1 MICSQTKSINKIY
14 IHNILFPELI
24 YRITMPNKLP
34 SLIIIMLTT
43 FSIILISFIIRQLY
57 LYIAQ
62 SYKNHDVN
70 DITIVDRLGSI
81 LPYWL
86 PLLEGLQNF
95 GQQILPDYPFN
106 VMQIY
111 KKTLMPLVIFYVTHP
126 TLAVII
132 FFILYYLF
140 VRNKSPIPDR
150 PFIRFN
156 VLQSILLF
164 LINSLLGATF
174 RALPIEFRMSLYG
187 LMMCNTLFW
196 FVLSTISYSIIKS
209 IEGKYAKIPVISQAV
224 RIQID
229 NQL

>member
-1 MICSQTKSINKIY
+1 MFNYFPIWIVAIISTLAIGIIGILLYQIY
-14 IHNILFPELI
+14 LLI
-24 YRITMPNKLP
+24 IRSPSSYSKQDITM
-34 SLIIIMLTT
+34 
-43 FSIILISFIIRQLY
+43 
-57 LYIAQ
+57 
-62 SYKNHDVN
+62 
-70 DITIVDRLGSI
+70 VDRCGSI

-95 GQQILPDYPFN
+95 GQQILPDYPFS
-106 VMQIY
+106 MMSIY

-126 TLAVII
+126 ALAFII
-132 FFILYYLF
+132 FFVLYYLF
-140 VRNKSPIPDR
+140 VRAKSPIPDR

-187 LMMCNTLFW
+187 LMLCNTLFW
-196 FVLSTISYSIIKS
+196 FVLSTIIYSVLKS

-229 NQL
+229 NQQ

>member
-1 MICSQTKSINKIY
+1 MHINLPLWITGL
-14 IHNILFPELI
+14 ISILFIVIVGILI
-24 YRITMPNKLP
+24 YQIYLFILKSSNSNKNNIN
-34 SLIIIMLTT
+34 II
-43 FSIILISFIIRQLY
+43 
-57 LYIAQ
+57 
-62 SYKNHDVN
+62 
-70 DITIVDRLGSI
+70 DRFGSI

-95 GQQILPDYPFN
+95 GQQILPDYPFSLMS
-106 VMQIY
+106 VY

-126 TLAVII
+126 ALAFII

-140 VRNKSPIPDR
+140 VRAKSPIPDR

-156 VLQSILLF
+156 VLQAILLF

-187 LMMCNTLFW
+187 FMLCNTLFW
-196 FVLSTISYSIIKS
+196 FVLSTIIYSVIKS
-209 IEGKYAKIPVISQAV
+209 VEGRYARIPVISQAV

-229 NQL
+229 NQ

>member
-1 MICSQTKSINKIY
+1 MHNKSP
-14 IHNILFPELI
+14 L
-24 YRITMPNKLP
+24 
-34 SLIIIMLTT
+34 LIIIIL
-43 FSIILISFIIRQLY
+43 SILSTILIGFIIRYLY
-57 LYIAQ
+57 LYITT
-62 SYKNHDVN
+62 SYKNYNVKN
-70 DITIVDRLGSI
+70 ITLVDRFSSI

-95 GQQILPDYPFN
+95 GQQILPDYPLN
-106 VMQIY
+106 IMQIY

-187 LMMCNTLFW
+187 LMLCNTLFW
-196 FVLSTISYSIIKS
+196 FVLSTIVYSIIKS

>member
-1 MICSQTKSINKIY
+1 MHINLPLWIISLMSILLIA
-14 IHNILFPELI
+14 IIGVLI
-24 YRITMPNKLP
+24 YQIYLFIMKSSNSNKNNIN
-34 SLIIIMLTT
+34 II
-43 FSIILISFIIRQLY
+43 
-57 LYIAQ
+57 
-62 SYKNHDVN
+62 
-70 DITIVDRLGSI
+70 DRFGSI

-95 GQQILPDYPFN
+95 GQQILPDYPFSL
-106 VMQIY
+106 MSIY

-126 TLAVII
+126 ALAFII

-140 VRNKSPIPDR
+140 VRAKSPIPDR

-156 VLQSILLF
+156 VLQAILLF

-187 LMMCNTLFW
+187 FMLCNTLFW
-196 FVLSTISYSIIKS
+196 FVLSTIIYSVIKS
-209 IEGKYAKIPVISQAV
+209 LQGSYARIPVISQAV

>member
-1 MICSQTKSINKIY
+1 MPQQLPLLMIIVLSIFSI
-14 IHNILFPELI
+14 
-24 YRITMPNKLP
+24 
-34 SLIIIMLTT
+34 LII
-43 FSIILISFIIRQLY
+43 SITIHYIY
-57 LYIAQ
+57 LYIIK
-62 SYKNHDVN
+62 SYKNDN
-70 DITIVDRLGSI
+70 KNNITIIDRLGSI

-106 VMQIY
+106 IMQIY

-126 TLAVII
+126 TLAFII

-140 VRNKSPIPDR
+140 VRTKSPIPDR

-174 RALPIEFRMSLYG
+174 RALPIEFRTSLYG
-187 LMMCNTLFW
+187 LMLCNTLFW
-196 FVLSTISYSIIKS
+196 FVVSTICYSILKS
-209 IEGKYAKIPVISQAV
+209 VEGKYAKIPVISQAV

-229 NQL
+229 NQI

>member
-1 MICSQTKSINKIY
+1 MFNS
-14 IHNILFPELI
+14 
-24 YRITMPNKLP
+24 LP
-34 SLIIIMLTT
+34 LWIISLLIIIL
-43 FSIILISFIIRQLY
+43 LVVFIIMLYQLY
-57 LYIAQ
+57 IQLIK
-62 SYKNHDVN
+62 SDNNINK
-70 DITIVDRLGSI
+70 DITVLDRFSSI

-95 GQQILPDYPFN
+95 GQQILPDYPFHL
-106 VMQIY
+106 MSFY

-126 TLAVII
+126 ALAFII

-140 VRNKSPIPDR
+140 VRAKSPIPDR

-174 RALPIEFRMSLYG
+174 RAFPIEFRMSFYG
-187 LMMCNTLFW
+187 LMLCNTLFW
-196 FVLSTISYSIIKS
+196 FVLSTIIYSVIKS
-209 IEGKYAKIPVISQAV
+209 LEGKYAKIPVISQAV
-224 RIQID
+224 SIQID

>member
-1 MICSQTKSINKIY
+1 MLTNFPML
-14 IHNILFPELI
+14 ILAVFM
-24 YRITMPNKLP
+24 T
-34 SLIIIMLTT
+34 LIIGFISIM
-43 FSIILISFIIRQLY
+43 IYQLY
-57 LYIAQ
+57 LSISNPKPKDTYQ
-62 SYKNHDVN
+62 NP
-70 DITIVDRLGSI
+70 DITIIDRCGSI

-95 GQQILPDYPFN
+95 GQQILPDYPFSL
-106 VMQIY
+106 MSLY
-111 KKTLMPLVIFYVTHP
+111 KKTLMPFVIFYVTHP
-126 TLAVII
+126 ALAFIT
-132 FFILYYLF
+132 FFVLYYLF
-140 VRNKSPIPDR
+140 VRAKSPVPDR

-187 LMMCNTLFW
+187 LMLCNTLFW
-196 FVLSTISYSIIKS
+196 FVLSTVVYSVIKS

-229 NQL
+229 NQQ

>member
-1 MICSQTKSINKIY
+1 MPDQLSAWIIISLGT
-14 IHNILFPELI
+14 LVTVLLI
-24 YRITMPNKLP
+24 YQMYKYIVKELNQSSNKNIT
-34 SLIIIMLTT
+34 LI
-43 FSIILISFIIRQLY
+43 
-57 LYIAQ
+57 
-62 SYKNHDVN
+62 
-70 DITIVDRLGSI
+70 DRCSSI

-106 VMQIY
+106 LMSIY
-111 KKTLMPLVIFYVTHP
+111 KKTLMPMVLFYVTHP
-126 TLAVII
+126 ALAFII
-132 FFILYYLF
+132 FFVLYYLF
-140 VRNKSPIPDR
+140 VRTRSPIPDR

-187 LMMCNTLFW
+187 IMLCNTLFW
-196 FVLSTISYSIIKS
+196 FVLSTITYAIVKS

-229 NQL
+229 NRL

>member
-1 MICSQTKSINKIY
+1 MHNKS
-14 IHNILFPELI
+14 HL
-24 YRITMPNKLP
+24 
-34 SLIIIMLTT
+34 LIIIILTILST
-43 FSIILISFIIRQLY
+43 ILISFIIRYLY
-57 LYIAQ
+57 LYIAT
-62 SYKNHDVN
+62 SYKNYNVN
-70 DITIVDRLGSI
+70 NITLLDRFSSI

-106 VMQIY
+106 IMQIY

-187 LMMCNTLFW
+187 LMLCNTLFW
-196 FVLSTISYSIIKS
+196 FVLSTIVYSIIKS
-209 IEGKYAKIPVISQAV
+209 IEGKYARIPVISQAV

>member
-1 MICSQTKSINKIY
+1 MFNQIPIWIIIAIGTLIGCTISIFIYKIY
-14 IHNILFPELI
+14 KYTTQSSNISGTNKKEITLI
-24 YRITMPNKLP
+24 
-34 SLIIIMLTT
+34 
-43 FSIILISFIIRQLY
+43 
-57 LYIAQ
+57 
-62 SYKNHDVN
+62 
-70 DITIVDRLGSI
+70 DRCSSI

-106 VMQIY
+106 LMTIY
-111 KKTLMPLVIFYVTHP
+111 KKTLMPMVIFYVTHP
-126 TLAVII
+126 ALAFII

-140 VRNKSPIPDR
+140 VRTKSPIPDR

-187 LMMCNTLFW
+187 LMLCNTLFW
-196 FVLSTISYSIIKS
+196 FVLSTILYSISKS

-229 NQL
+229 NRL

>member
-1 MICSQTKSINKIY
+1 MFTSLPTLTIAIVITIFMGCISIAVYKIY
-14 IHNILFPELI
+14 LSTVAS
-24 YRITMPNKLP
+24 YITKVP
-34 SLIIIMLTT
+34 S
-43 FSIILISFIIRQLY
+43 Q
-57 LYIAQ
+57 
-62 SYKNHDVN
+62 N
-70 DITIVDRLGSI
+70 ITIIDRCGSI

-95 GQQILPDYPFN
+95 GQQILPDYPFSLMN
-106 VMQIY
+106 LY

-126 TLAVII
+126 ALAFMT
-132 FFILYYLF
+132 FFVLYYLF
-140 VRNKSPIPDR
+140 VRAKSPIPDR

-187 LMMCNTLFW
+187 LMLCNTLFW
-196 FVLSTISYSIIKS
+196 FVLSTIIYSVIRS
-209 IEGKYAKIPVISQAV
+209 IQGKYAKIPVISQAV

-229 NQL
+229 NQH

>member
-1 MICSQTKSINKIY
+1 
-14 IHNILFPELI
+14 
-24 YRITMPNKLP
+24 
-34 SLIIIMLTT
+34 MLTSLPMLILAIFIT
-43 FSIILISFIIRQLY
+43 FIIGFILITSYQV
-57 LYIAQ
+57 YISAKQ
-62 SYKNHDVN
+62 IEHSTPSTRNS
-70 DITIVDRLGSI
+70 ITILDRCGSI

-95 GQQILPDYPFN
+95 GQQILPDYPFSL
-106 VMQIY
+106 MSLY
-111 KKTLMPLVIFYVTHP
+111 KKTLMPFVIFYVTHP
-126 TLAVII
+126 ALAFVT
-132 FFILYYLF
+132 FFVLYYLF
-140 VRNKSPIPDR
+140 VRAKSPLPNR

-187 LMMCNTLFW
+187 LMLCNTLFW
-196 FVLSTISYSIIKS
+196 FVLLTIIYSVFKS

-229 NQL
+229 NQN

>member
-1 MICSQTKSINKIY
+1 M
-14 IHNILFPELI
+14 
-24 YRITMPNKLP
+24 
-34 SLIIIMLTT
+34 IIIMLST
-43 FSIILISFIIRQLY
+43 FSTILISFIIRYLY
-57 LYIAQ
+57 LYIAK
-62 SYKNHDVN
+62 SYKNHNVN
-70 DITIVDRLGSI
+70 NITVVDRLSSI

-95 GQQILPDYPFN
+95 GQQILPDYPLN
-106 VMQIY
+106 IMQVY

-187 LMMCNTLFW
+187 LMLCNTLFW
-196 FVLSTISYSIIKS
+196 FVLSTIMYSIIKS

>member
-1 MICSQTKSINKIY
+1 MIENFT
-14 IHNILFPELI
+14 ILTI
-24 YRITMPNKLP
+24 AIC
-34 SLIIIMLTT
+34 
-43 FSIILISFIIRQLY
+43 ILLFIGL
-57 LYIAQ
+57 
-62 SYKNHDVN
+62 
-70 DITIVDRLGSI
+70 ITITLYKRFVWAGSMSQNNKTVNPITIIDRCGSI

-106 VMQIY
+106 LMSLY

-126 TLAVII
+126 ALAFIT
-132 FFILYYLF
+132 FFVLYYLF
-140 VRNKSPIPDR
+140 VRAKSPVPDR

-187 LMMCNTLFW
+187 LMVCNILFW
-196 FVLSTISYSIIKS
+196 FVLSTITYSILKS
-209 IEGKYAKIPVISQAV
+209 IQGKYSRIPVISQAV

-229 NQL
+229 NQQ

>member
-1 MICSQTKSINKIY
+1 MATQ
-14 IHNILFPELI
+14 
-24 YRITMPNKLP
+24 LP
-34 SLIIIMLTT
+34 IWIIIIISTLLS
-43 FSIILISFIIRQLY
+43 SIIGILLY
-57 LYIAQ
+57 QVYI
-62 SYKNHDVN
+62 YFRKNN
-70 DITIVDRLGSI
+70 NNFNKTSITIVDRASSI

-95 GQQILPDYPFN
+95 GQQILPDYPFSL
-106 VMQIY
+106 MSIY
-111 KKTLMPLVIFYVTHP
+111 KKTLMPIVIFYVTHP
-126 TLAVII
+126 ALAFVV

-140 VRNKSPIPDR
+140 VRAKSPIPDR

-187 LMMCNTLFW
+187 FMLCNTLFW
-196 FVLSTISYSIIKS
+196 FVLSTIIYAVAKS

-224 RIQID
+224 KIQID
-229 NQL
+229 NRL